1 MINVVIQIKDT
12 ILISQNNMTNICVYN
27 SVKWAPPYDIS
38 ENKNIN
44 MCNAYCPVA
53 ECQKDSKK
61 EFCSSKA
68 FHVKKN

>member
-1 MINVVIQIKDT
+1 
-12 ILISQNNMTNICVYN
+12 
-27 SVKWAPPYDIS
+27 VKWAPPYDIS